1 MTSEPVLFAGVYARG
16 EVASELTDGAW
27 LQAMLDVEAALAR
40 ACSQEGLIGAESG
53 DRIAA
58 ACVARNFDL
67 AALGREAAQH
77 ASPVV
82 GLVAALRAAV
92 GEPYAGDVHQG
103 ATSQDILDTALM
115 LVSRR
120 ALMPLLADL
129 LRAAGAAGALADLHR
144 HTPMVGRTL
153 LQQALPTTFG
163 LRAATWLVGLDG
175 ARRRLDEL
183 RDGELVVQ
191 MGGPVGARSPAIA
204 ARVAAQLGLAE
215 PVVPWH
221 TVRVAPAALATSLGT
236 LAGVLSKIA
245 RDATLFA
252 QQEVGEATELAQRGR
267 GGSTAM
273 AHKHNPVAAVSVL
286 ACAKRVP
293 GLVATALACM
303 EQEHE
308 RAAGAWQA
316 EWGTY
321 AELLGLTGSA
331 AAWGRELLESLE
343 VDADRMQENLERLAA
358 SGAAARLGDEQLA
371 AIDELIERALAA
383 HRR

>member
-1 MTSEPVLFAGVYARG
+1 LTSEPVLFAGVYARG

-53 DRIAA
+53 ERIAA
-58 ACVARNFDL
+58 ACVARDFDL

-92 GEPYAGDVHQG
+92 GEPYAGDVHLG

-144 HTPMVGRTL
+144 HTPMVGRPL

-183 RDGELVVQ
+183 RDGELAVQ

-221 TVRVAPAALATSLGT
+221 TVRVPPAALATSLGT

-252 QQEVGEATELAQRGR
+252 QQEVGEATEPAQGGR

-273 AHKHNPVAAVSVL
+273 THKHNPVAAVSVL
-286 ACAKRVP
+286 ACTKRVP

-321 AELLGLTGSA
+321 AELLGLTASA
-331 AAWGRELLESLE
+331 AAWARELLESLE
-343 VDADRMQENLERLAA
+343 VDADRMRENLERLAA
-358 SGAAARLGDEQLA
+358 SGAAARLDDEQLA